1 MNGGFGRQACLTAGR
16 EKTMSDTEVK
26 NKTCTTPGCKK
37 PAKAWRGLCYTCS
50 AYLHNGTDEDHKA
63 LIRKHMLPSKRES
76 KAAAGQSRPRCT
88 IAAPPSP
95 APQAAPAA
103 PSDLPT
109 GDDNEPKAADEV
121 IATCC
126 EVCTVLGMER
136 INVPGGRV
144 FVDPHTARAAE
155 LTDEGLVYRNEL
167 RRIAS

>member
-1 MNGGFGRQACLTAGR
+1 MR
-16 EKTMSDTEVK
+16 DTEV
-26 NKTCTTPGCKK
+26 KTCTTPGCKK

-50 AYLHNGTDEDHKA
+50 AYLHNGTDEDRKA

-76 KAAAGQSRPRCT
+76 KAAAGQSRPTCT
-88 IAAPPSP
+88 IAAPPEP
-95 APQAAPAA
+95 VAEAVTAPI
-103 PSDLPT
+103 
-109 GDDNEPKAADEV
+109 GDAGLEDDERKPIDEA